1 MHEHDVLLND
11 LEGKGNST
19 MTIDVYSRY
28 FSAELIYNEVSRHA
42 AIVKL
47 TSDSDAGQIR
57 YTASVSFFP
66 HNDEEDFAVSYD
78 AYFEKELFAG
88 KGRRSKKREA
98 ALLENLQNDI
108 NSLAEEAG
116 GKVFWDRPL
125 REARRG

>member
-1 MHEHDVLLND
+1 
-11 LEGKGNST
+11 

-78 AYFEKELFAG
+78 AYFEKGLFAG

-116 GKVFWDRPL
+116 GKVF
-125 REARRG
+125 